1 MQNNVGLP
9 SNHHST
15 PSLVWDQ
22 SDSFIMLPN
31 ILLEISNQFDFL
43 GKIIVT
49 FGNTIT
55 LSFSEDKLRCSFDQR
70 DVLIHYSLHGANEKA
85 IIN

>member
-1 MQNNVGLP
+1 MINPTHSSSFLTQCWRIP
-9 SNHHST
+9 SN
-15 PSLVWDQ
+15 L
-22 SDSFIMLPN
+22 
-31 ILLEISNQFDFL
+31 FL

-55 LSFSEDKLRCSFDQR
+55 LLFSEDKLTCSFDQT
-70 DVLIHYSLHGANEKA
+70 DVLIHYSLRGANEKA

>member
-1 MQNNVGLP
+1 M
-9 SNHHST
+9 
-15 PSLVWDQ
+15 
-22 SDSFIMLPN
+22 
-31 ILLEISNQFDFL
+31 
-43 GKIIVT
+43 T

-55 LSFSEDKLRCSFDQR
+55 LLFSEDKLRCSFDQR